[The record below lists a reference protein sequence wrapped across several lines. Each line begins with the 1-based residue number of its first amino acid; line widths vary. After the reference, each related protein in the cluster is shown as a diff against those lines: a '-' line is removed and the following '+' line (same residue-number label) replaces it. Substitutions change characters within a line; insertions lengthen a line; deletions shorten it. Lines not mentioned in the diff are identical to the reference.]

1 MQKEM
6 TLPERMMYFRAE
18 HNLTQEDLGE
28 LCGLAGVTICNVE
41 NGSNPSKMTRIK
53 IELALKKGEAENA
66 VVNQQDKSVQEL
78 PQNVPTEICGES
90 GTDTESGSIGN
101 GQ

>member
-1 MQKEM
+1 MEK

-18 HNLTQEDLGE
+18 HNLTQEDLGK

-66 VVNQQDKSVQEL
+66 VVNQQDKNIQVVQE
-78 PQNVPTEICGES
+78 NVPVEVCGDVRA
-90 GTDTESGSIGN
+90 DTESGSIGD

>member
-6 TLPERMMYFRAE
+6 TLPERMIYFRAE
-18 HNLTQEDLGE
+18 HNLTQEDLGK

-78 PQNVPTEICGES
+78 PQNVPTEICGDV
-90 GTDTESGSIGN
+90 TADTESGSTGN

>member
-1 MQKEM
+1 MEK
-6 TLPERMMYFRAE
+6 TLSERMMYFRAE
-18 HNLTQEDLGE
+18 HNLTQEDLGK

-78 PQNVPTEICGES
+78 PQNVSVEVCGDVRA
-90 GTDTESGSIGN
+90 DTESGSTGN

>member
-1 MQKEM
+1 MEK
-6 TLPERMMYFRAE
+6 TLSERMMYFRAE
-18 HNLTQEDLGE
+18 HNLTQEDLGK

-78 PQNVPTEICGES
+78 PQIFPTEICGES
-90 GTDTESGSIGN
+90 GTDTESGSTGN

>member
-18 HNLTQEDLGE
+18 YNLTQEDLGK

-53 IELALKKGEAENA
+53 IELALKKGEVENE
-66 VVNQQDKSVQEL
+66 VVNQQDKDVQIMQE
-78 PQNVPTEICGES
+78 NVPVEVCEELRA
-90 GTDTESGSIGN
+90 DTESGSIGD

>member
-6 TLPERMMYFRAE
+6 TLSERMVYFRAI
-18 HNLTQEDLGE
+18 HNITQEDFGK
-28 LCGLAGVTICNVE
+28 LCGLAGVTICNIE
-41 NGSNPSKMTRIK
+41 NGSNPSKRARIR
-53 IELALKKGEAENA
+53 IECVLGGETNE

-78 PQNVPTEICGES
+78 PQNVSVEVCGES

>member
-18 HNLTQEDLGE
+18 HNLTQEDLGK

-53 IELALKKGEAENA
+53 IELALKKGEVENE
-66 VVNQQDKSVQEL
+66 VVNQQDKDVQIMQE
-78 PQNVPTEICGES
+78 NVPVEVCEELRA
-90 GTDTESGSIGN
+90 DTESGSIGD